1 MARTRVAGVL
11 AVLVLGWTGMAG
23 AQGTAWLHVT
33 VETRGASGEQVSTFR
48 AFTTSDQAGT
58 QRIPV
63 DRLCVKGIAHQDRGT
78 VRGEHGRGRAG
89 RAHHRAARRGKP
101 LRRGGGV
108 GRVEGGPSLGHGPR
122 LPLRTAPPS
131 PARRY

>member
-1 MARTRVAGVL
+1 MVRTCVAGVL
-11 AVLVLGWTGMAG
+11 AVLVLWWTGMPG

-63 DRLCVKGIAHQDRGT
+63 DRLCVKGIAHRVEERCAESTDAVELVERTTGL
-78 VRGEHGRGRAG
+78 
-89 RAHHRAARRGKP
+89 P
-101 LRRGGGV
+101 GV
-108 GRVEGGPSLGHGPR
+108 GSLCVEAVASAVSQVGPLSA
-122 LPLRTAPPS
+122 TARACP
-131 PARRY
+131 

>member
-1 MARTRVAGVL
+1 
-11 AVLVLGWTGMAG
+11 MAG

-63 DRLCVKGIAHQDRGT
+63 DRLCVKGIAHRVEERCVESTDAVELVERTTGL
-78 VRGEHGRGRAG
+78 
-89 RAHHRAARRGKP
+89 P
-101 LRRGGGV
+101 GV
-108 GRVEGGPSLGHGPR
+108 GSLCVEAVASAVSKVGPLSA
-122 LPLRTAPPS
+122 TARACP
-131 PARRY
+131 

>member
-11 AVLVLGWTGMAG
+11 AGLVLGWTGMAG

-63 DRLCVKGIAHQDRGT
+63 DRLCVKGIAHQIEERCAESTDAVELVERTTGL
-78 VRGEHGRGRAG
+78 
-89 RAHHRAARRGKP
+89 P
-101 LRRGGGV
+101 GV
-108 GRVEGGPSLGHGPR
+108 GSLCVEAVASAVSKVGPLSA
-122 LPLRTAPPS
+122 TARACP
-131 PARRY
+131 

>member
-11 AVLVLGWTGMAG
+11 AVLVLGWTGMAA

-58 QRIPV
+58 QRISV
-63 DRLCVKGIAHQDRGT
+63 DRLCVKGIAHQIEERCAEGT
-78 VRGEHGRGRAG
+78 DTVELVERTTGL
-89 RAHHRAARRGKP
+89 P
-101 LRRGGGV
+101 GV
-108 GRVEGGPSLGHGPR
+108 GSLCVEAVASAASKVGPLSA
-122 LPLRTAPPS
+122 TARACP
-131 PARRY
+131 